1 MATEATTPTAV
12 TMAQS
17 EADRAANEK
26 RIWETA
32 ADSAKKKAARRAGA
46 KSPATLRKNLAT
58 AKTSKKS
65 PKVDAKKT
73 SRDMADAPASDRRLA
88 LVKLLRKMGATSAS
102 TSRPIDALANKLGYN
117 QYDVYCLGYHK
128 FHLAKQ
134 GMIKTVKMED
144 QKVVSYYLTAKGAKA
159 SDEDIRG

>member
-1 MATEATTPTAV
+1 MSEATPTTTTETLSTALTPKPV
-12 TMAQS
+12 KS
-17 EADRAANEK
+17 AAK
-26 RIWETA
+26 
-32 ADSAKKKAARRAGA
+32 A
-46 KSPATLRKNLAT
+46 KSPTALRKNLAT

-65 PKVDAKKT
+65 PKVGAKKT
-73 SRDMADAPASDRRLA
+73 SRNMADVPASDRRLA

-102 TSRPIDALANKLGYN
+102 VSRPIDVLADKLGYN

-144 QKVVSYYLTAKGAKA
+144 QKVVSYYLTAEGAKA
-159 SDEDIRG
+159 SDEDVRG